1 MRNFSAPIFIRT
13 SAFLVAGMLTS
24 AGPEGFAEDDAPRF
38 SSWFKIESAT
48 ETKAYKEAMRS
59 GGALDANS
67 RGFLETIALPQL
79 ELPGNRPTIERVRKR
94 MRELLLAEITDQK
107 AAEDAIKT
115 FSTFLE
121 ALVNKDEADPVVR
134 VNAMLLIG
142 ELQGVSREPWP
153 PAAPLLATAFANTKL
168 SDAIRIAAG
177 VGLARHVEAT
187 KGLAEEQQRI
197 GSVATPA
204 ILSILKSSGSP
215 ESAVETDWLVSR
227 SLAILPL
234 LGPLSPEM
242 ALEIVRIL
250 GDGQRSINVRVRA
263 AAALAIGG
271 GEQSKIDGAAA
282 IESIGPLAIALLE
295 SEIAVAE
302 RSQFDRQP
310 GGVPGG
316 VPGGFPGGV
325 PGGVPGGFP
334 GDPSTQPPTT
344 QSLIPREACRRAAW
358 RLATLADAIL
368 SDDSKRGLALLENA
382 PSPAARA
389 LSQKLRRAAL
399 ELDATPEE
407 TVLRQALTDLKP
419 PAPPAAQANPPETA
433 GAKN

>member
-38 SSWFKIESAT
+38 SSWLKIESAT

-107 AAEDAIKT
+107 TAEDAIKT

-168 SDAIRIAAG
+168 SGAIRIAAG

-204 ILSILKSSGSP
+204 ILSILKSSVSP

-234 LGPLSPEM
+234 LGPLSPET

-295 SEIAVAE
+295 RDIAVAE

-316 VPGGFPGGV
+316 VPGGFPG
-325 PGGVPGGFP
+325 
-334 GDPSTQPPTT
+334 DPATQPPTT

-419 PAPPAAQANPPETA
+419 PAPPAAEANPPETA

>member
-38 SSWFKIESAT
+38 SSWLKIESAT

-282 IESIGPLAIALLE
+282 IKSIGPLAIALLE

-302 RSQFDRQP
+302 RSQFDRQ
-310 GGVPGG
+310 
-316 VPGGFPGGV
+316 PGGV